1 MNTKTEETFTGSSE
15 DAMKPVFIVNPIA
28 GTSLCEKQFAE
39 AERQLKAMGA
49 EYAVRY
55 SEYAGHSVELA
66 KQALA
71 EGRKFIV
78 AVGGDG
84 TVNEIASVLAGV
96 PGVKFGI
103 LPFGTGNDL
112 ASVLG
117 IPTDPA
123 EAAKL
128 ILNGKAVP
136 CDLGTANGKVFA
148 NICGLGFDVDV
159 LRSVDKHKKGH
170 QGMLPY
176 LIGIMDALRHRT
188 KVHARITTDGGEKM
202 ELDAMMITVCNGQRF
217 GGGIRIAPEARSDDG
232 LFDICIIKWI
242 GLPTV
247 LGLLPKAIN
256 GKHLGKKPVIYT
268 RAKKVEITTDEELL
282 CETDGET
289 VLSTPLTCEIMP
301 GALSIVRPQ

>member
-1 MNTKTEETFTGSSE
+1 MSSEIEEVFTGSSE
-15 DAMKPVFIVNPIA
+15 DEMKPVFIVNPVA

-39 AERQLKAMGA
+39 AEEQLKAAGA
-49 EYAVRY
+49 EYTVRF
-55 SEYAGHSVELA
+55 SEYPGHSVELA

-71 EGRKFIV
+71 EGRRFIV

-96 PGVKFGI
+96 PEVKFGI

-112 ASVLG
+112 ASALG
-117 IPTDPA
+117 IPTEPKAAA
-123 EAAKL
+123 EL
-128 ILNGKAVP
+128 ILNGKAAP
-136 CDLGTANGKVFA
+136 CDIGAANGRIFA

-188 KVHARITTDGGEKM
+188 KVHARITLDGGETM
-202 ELDAMMITVCNGQRF
+202 ELDAMMITICNGTRF
-217 GGGIRIAPEARSDDG
+217 GGGIRIAPEAKADDG
-232 LFDICIIKWI
+232 LFDVCIIKWI
-242 GLPTV
+242 KLHTV
-247 LGLLPKAIN
+247 LHLLPKAIN
-256 GKHLGKKPVIYT
+256 GKHLGKKPVLYM
-268 RAKKVEITTDEELL
+268 RAKKVEVVTSEELL

-289 VLSTPLTCEIMP
+289 VLTTPLKCEIIP
-301 GALSIVRPQ
+301 GALNIVRPQ